1 VSEKMPRTIL
11 TQTYDNIPGKVQN
24 FKYVHLKQ
32 YDLGGG
38 VKVRLNKERASF
50 TKDAGWGLQA
60 VTAIPRD
67 FVLGCFA
74 VKTRNADKPEEG
86 TYSIKTHTGKYI
98 VMQAD
103 SLMNRINTIAS
114 KKHRYLCNCVI
125 QNIKNGEVS
134 IKTTRNIARNSM
146 LWTKYNN
153 REHYWNI
160 QFYILQKRLRT
171 VPSPDDNDNS
181 CRTCRKR
188 HVELYLCDSC
198 PVAVCEP
205 CLTQREKYLLGRDYF
220 FCSSCLENPPRY
232 LNRFS

>member
-1 VSEKMPRTIL
+1 MPRAIR
-11 TQTYDNIPGKVQN
+11 TQTYDNISGKTN

-38 VKVRLNKERASF
+38 VRVRLNKERASF
-50 TKDAGWGLQA
+50 TKDAGWGLRA
-60 VTAIPRD
+60 VTAIPKD

-74 VKTRNADKPEEG
+74 VKNRNADKPEEG

-98 VMQAD
+98 VMEPD

-114 KKHRYLCNCVI
+114 KKHRHKCNCVI
-125 QNIKNGEVS
+125 QNVKNGEVS

-188 HVELYLCDSC
+188 HLELYLCDSC
-198 PVAVCEP
+198 PVAICKP
-205 CLTQREKYLLGRDYF
+205 CLTQRERFIMGRDYF
-220 FCSSCLENPPRY
+220 FCEKCLEDPPRY
-232 LNRFS
+232 LNRFL